1 MVKTLTELKTALSIQ
16 ETSQSPRDSQINPK
30 ISSYDSNNHQLEFST
45 KKSNLSTSLETS
57 QRKQKNAGSISTQE
71 IPIVNLVSDLEVD
84 SEAETLVDFEAC
96 FQIQIAWVYSLQTWE
111 EAINTS
117 TNRSLTRIRILEDRI
132 LHPLERVDLRQ
143 FF

>member
-71 IPIVNLVSDLEVD
+71 IPIVNLVSDSEVD